1 MTKSA
6 SELSVQIKT
15 LIEGLHVNVDKT
27 FHLTQNIEKNSIK
40 ADQQLRHIPDLTT
53 LSNETR
59 LAVSELTNSIDSAH
73 QRLLTTATSTNAQIS
88 MLQNQWQELAPTVYM
103 PGTKSLRSWLTFP
116 PQVSRISGYHAK

>member
-1 MTKSA
+1 MTESA

-15 LIEGLHVNVDKT
+15 LIEGLHVNVDKM
-27 FHLTQNIEKNSIK
+27 FHLTHKIEENSMK
-40 ADQQLRHIPDLTT
+40 ADQQLRQIPALTT

-103 PGTKSLRSWLTFP
+103 PSTKS
-116 PQVSRISGYHAK
+116 Q